1 MGFSGGF
8 EQGKPATALPELDWF
23 IPGNMLRVNPKSAAI
38 TIKAIVKGAA
48 IKMERTR
55 IGGWLGGITIGLIL
69 FYPVLISA
77 QEQAGT
83 LNLQETINAALEANL
98 GLKQAEAEVKAA
110 QETKKSRTTEF
121 LPTLNTRYSYL
132 KRDNPTKTV
141 VGITATGQPVELLVN
156 PDKEYNFVTSFS
168 QPIFTG
174 FALFNQYKIADLG
187 LDVAEIKKRLTQQN
201 IILDAKNAYYSVL
214 KTQKLLD
221 VARITVKQITAQK
234 DVAENMY
241 QVGMS
246 PLNDLLQSQVQLANA
261 KQALITAQN
270 NLAIASSQFN
280 TLLIRP
286 VHTPVSI
293 VDILDYKPFTY
304 DIDYC
309 LAQAAENRLE
319 LEVADLEVQI
329 SQKDYELS
337 QRNYYPTVNL
347 VGTYYRRGTD
357 WDVNGGE
364 GVADSEF
371 WDIRATAT
379 WDFWEWGRTTY
390 GVREKL
396 QRLSQAKYRQEQVQV
411 DINQEVQQSYLK
423 TKESEQNI
431 TTIETA
437 IAQAKENLR
446 ITEERYKEQVSTIT
460 DVLVAQTLFTQTMTN
475 YYNALYD
482 YKIAKAFL
490 FRAIGQEKEE

>member
-1 MGFSGGF
+1 LLCS
-8 EQGKPATALPELDWF
+8 
-23 IPGNMLRVNPKSAAI
+23 
-38 TIKAIVKGAA
+38 
-48 IKMERTR
+48 
-55 IGGWLGGITIGLIL
+55 ITIGIIL
-69 FYPVLISA
+69 FYTVLISA
-77 QEQAGT
+77 QENAGT
-83 LNLQETINAALEANL
+83 LNLEETINAALKANL

-110 QETKKSRTTEF
+110 QDAKNSRTTEF
-121 LPTLNTRYSYL
+121 LPTLSTRYGYL
-132 KRDNPTKTV
+132 KRDKPTTTII
-141 VGITATGQPVELLVN
+141 GITATGQPVEALVN
-156 PDKEYNFVTSFS
+156 PEEEYNFVTSFS

-187 LDVAEIKKRLTQQN
+187 LNVAEIKKKLTQQN
-201 IILDAKNAYYSVL
+201 IILDAKNAYYSIL
-214 KTQKLLD
+214 KSQKLLD

-270 NLAIASSQFN
+270 NLAIAQSQFN

-286 VHTPVSI
+286 VNAPVSI
-293 VDILDYKPFTY
+293 VDILDYKPFTH

-319 LEVADLEVQI
+319 LEVADLQVQI
-329 SQKDYELS
+329 SEKDYKLS
-337 QRNYYPTVNL
+337 QKNYYPTVNL
-347 VGTYYRRGTD
+347 EGNFYRRGTD
-357 WDVNGGE
+357 WDVSGGE
-364 GVADSEF
+364 GIGDTEF

-379 WDFWEWGRTTY
+379 WNFWEWGRTTY

-396 QRLSQAKYRQEQVQV
+396 QRLSQAKYQQQQVHV

-423 TKESEQNI
+423 TRESEQNI
-431 TTIETA
+431 ATIETA
-437 IAQAKENLR
+437 IEQAKENLR

-482 YKIAKAFL
+482 YKIAKAVL
-490 FRAIGQEKEE
+490 YRAIGRETLE